1 MKALELKNEE
11 VLKVKEGKKEKRVFI
26 TGSKKRNLLIEKGRI
41 ELVNP
46 LNFLR

>member
-1 MKALELKNEE
+1 MKALELRNEE
-11 VLKVKEGKKEKRVFI
+11 VLKVKEEKKEKRVFI
-26 TGSKKRNLLIEKGRI
+26 TGSKKSDILIEKGKV